1 MCAKIMRIILSVIK
15 AKQRNNHIRMSFTQS
30 ATQFSCKRYSIEME
44 VRILFVVTIIS
55 AVISLSSAQKF
66 PRECSSDRECVSFT
80 ECMDY
85 QEFHKVSAKEWPR
98 TTQTEVRNLIC
109 DVKQSSFKK
118 VYFICCPKSGRRLL
132 DMENCGKQVTPRIA
146 HGKEATIFQFPW
158 MALLRGF
165 DGTFHCGGTLI
176 ADRYVLTATHCR
188 RKTVYSVRLGET
200 DLSKAIDCITYVD
213 GEEECADPPQDILA
227 EKFIHHPKYSIS
239 QKRNDIALVRLA
251 SAAQMN
257 ENVRP
262 ICLPLPEVLSSLPQA
277 RMLVSGW
284 GFTENETRSDQLRF
298 AYVPIVDL
306 EQCNESLEPVQLTV
320 DESQVCAGAGIDKA
334 DNCQGDSGGPL
345 KYFGNGRYVIH
356 GVVSYGQATC
366 GVETEPAIYT
376 RVQHIWIGSWKT

>member
-1 MCAKIMRIILSVIK
+1 
-15 AKQRNNHIRMSFTQS
+15 
-30 ATQFSCKRYSIEME
+30 ME

-200 DLSKAIDCITYVD
+200 DLSKAIDCITYID

-320 DESQVCAGAGIDKA
+320 DESQVCAGAGIDRA

-376 RVQHIWIGSWKT
+376 RVQNYLDWIMENLK